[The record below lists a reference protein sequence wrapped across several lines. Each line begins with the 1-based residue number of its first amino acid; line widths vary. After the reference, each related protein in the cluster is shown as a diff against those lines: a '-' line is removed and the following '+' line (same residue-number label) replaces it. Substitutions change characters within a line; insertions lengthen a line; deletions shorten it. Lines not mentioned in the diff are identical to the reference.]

1 MARGPRDPMAAR
13 ATDHGRILASDAD
26 REQVIDALKAAF
38 VQGLLTRDELG
49 LRAGQALASRTYAQ
63 LSVITA
69 DIDVRLARVQPRPGP
84 AQAQAQG
91 AVPKRVNKKAVAW
104 AAGLVVV
111 PPALGAAFLT
121 FYGGFFVLLVLAFA
135 GAVVTAPAHR
145 GGAAKGFSDARFR
158 PGP

>member
-1 MARGPRDPMAAR
+1 MAAR
-13 ATDHGRILASDAD
+13 ATDHGGILASDAD
-26 REQVIDALKAAF
+26 REQVIDALKSAF

-49 LRAGQALASRTYAQ
+49 LRAGQALASRTYTQ
-63 LSVITA
+63 LSAITA

-84 AQAQAQG
+84 AQGQG

-104 AAGLVVV
+104 AAGLVFV

-121 FYGGFFVLLVLAFA
+121 FYGGFLVLLVLAFA